1 MEGKSEIASTLWIG
15 TAVMLL
21 FAFGILFLVLFYQN
35 YFIKMK
41 RKEAELLLKASLE
54 SEKQERV
61 RIAADLHDG
70 VSGDLNA
77 IRNYLSILQR
87 NEQDTEKQELFAEIR
102 SGVEAALE
110 NTRQVSYKLMP
121 PLLELAGFTVALQ
134 DYFER
139 LSLSSKVSFE
149 VICKND
155 LPELSPEAGYELF
168 RVVQEFTTN
177 MLKYGNS
184 THCQTIVY
192 SVEDACRIEIL
203 DDGKAFNFKASLA
216 TTTGSG
222 LKNIRSR
229 LRIMG
234 AELVQLEADKGNHFV
249 IILKNEQDA
258 NRIGR

>member
-1 MEGKSEIASTLWIG
+1 MFWIG

-21 FAFGILFLVLFYQN
+21 FAFGVLFLVLFYQN

-54 SEKQERV
+54 SEKQERM

-87 NEQDTEKQELFAEIR
+87 GEKDSEKQELFTEIK

-139 LSLSSKVSFE
+139 LTLSSKIYFE
-149 VICKND
+149 AVCKTD
-155 LPELSPEAGYELF
+155 TPDFFQEVGYELF
-168 RVVQEFTTN
+168 RIIQELTTN
-177 MLKYGNS
+177 MIKYGS
-184 THCQTIVY
+184 VSRCQVIIY
-192 SVEDACRIEIL
+192 SLEKEYCIEIT
-203 DDGKAFNFKASLA
+203 DDGTPFDFKKHLLTS
-216 TTTGSG
+216 TGSG
-222 LKNIRSR
+222 LKNISSR
-229 LRIMG
+229 LKVIDANM
-234 AELVQLEADKGNHFV
+234 EQQEVSEGNHF
-249 IILKNEQDA
+249 IITLKK
-258 NRIGR
+258 

>member
-1 MEGKSEIASTLWIG
+1 MFWIG

-21 FAFGILFLVLFYQN
+21 FAFGVLFLVLFYQN

-54 SEKQERV
+54 SEKQERM

-87 NEQDTEKQELFAEIR
+87 GEKDTEKQELFSEIK

-139 LSLSSKVSFE
+139 LTLSSKISFE
-149 VICKND
+149 VISKTD
-155 LPELSPEAGYELF
+155 GPDFFQEVGYELF
-168 RVVQEFTTN
+168 RIVQELTTN
-177 MLKYGNS
+177 MIKYGS
-184 THCQTIVY
+184 VSRCQVIIHSLETNY
-192 SVEDACRIEIL
+192 CIEIT
-203 DDGKAFNFKASLA
+203 DDGTSFDFKKLLMVS
-216 TTTGSG
+216 TGAG
-222 LKNIRSR
+222 LKNISSR
-229 LRIMG
+229 LKVIG
-234 AELVQLEADKGNHFV
+234 AKMEQLEVSEGNHF
-249 IILKNEQDA
+249 IITLKE
-258 NRIGR
+258 